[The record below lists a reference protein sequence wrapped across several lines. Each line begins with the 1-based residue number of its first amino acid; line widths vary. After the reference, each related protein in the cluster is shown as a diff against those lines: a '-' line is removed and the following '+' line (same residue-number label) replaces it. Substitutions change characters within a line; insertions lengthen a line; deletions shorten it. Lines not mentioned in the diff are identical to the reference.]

1 MIRIK
6 KIMTSVGYNNIFT
19 RLVKI
24 NNLRDF
30 VQQSVQYVDFEQE
43 EVREY
48 LMEMNVYVCKN
59 DINEKNSTK
68 KDKMVRYSFSFKNS
82 ICQYLERDYRFI
94 KHYYDLLIK
103 KFPERQ

>member
-1 MIRIK
+1 
-6 KIMTSVGYNNIFT
+6 MTSAGYNNIFT

-48 LMEMNVYVCKN
+48 LMEMNVYVYKN
-59 DINEKNSTK
+59 DIN
-68 KDKMVRYSFSFKNS
+68 
-82 ICQYLERDYRFI
+82 
-94 KHYYDLLIK
+94 
-103 KFPERQ
+103 